1 MKKNCV
7 ILKWNPAISSYSMS
21 RFLNDISGS
30 EPESDWSIHE
40 YEKVKAGDRFFML
53 KVGAG
58 ICGIVAAGFITSD
71 PEQDADWSGRGR
83 KVYYADYACEFMVNP
98 ETLPIPES
106 RFLENN
112 IPGFDWYGGHS
123 GVVLNATQAEVLE
136 RLYSKY
142 LHDHAALFAERIDL
156 MAKRNMDNDQLYM
169 EDDLWE
175 KIRRN

>member
-21 RFLNDISGS
+21 RFLNDISWG

-40 YEKVKAGDRFFML
+40 YEKVKTGDRFFML

-58 ICGIVAAGFITSD
+58 TCGIVAAGTITSD

-83 KVYYADYACEFMVNP
+83 KVYYADYTCEFMVNP
-98 ETLPIPES
+98 ETLPILES

-112 IPGFDWYGGHS
+112 ISGFDWHGGHS
-123 GVVLNATQAEVLE
+123 GVILNATQAEVLD

-142 LHDHAALFAERIDL
+142 LHDHAALFAERFDL
-156 MAKRNMDNDQLYM
+156 METRNMDNDQLYI

-175 KIRRN
+175 KIRSN